1 VVAYKGY
8 NGGGGGVSFIT
19 FTPYRYQK
27 ESAQTVELVAR
38 TQWPDRKLT
47 ANANVFFTRLNNAQ
61 ASGIGPAGPDDAIY
75 VNLANARTR
84 GLEVDLAYQPSR
96 SHKLHFALG
105 LLDTK
110 IVNFGSAANNSN
122 NGNQLAFS
130 PRITANFGGAF
141 EVSPQLSVGGDVAFV
156 GQRFSDYQN
165 TPEDRLA
172 SHSVSNLHARYI
184 SGKGKGKV
192 TLTGYVNNLFDRFVQ
207 TSRTTSA
214 NAIYVNDPRTV
225 GVNLKVE
232 F

>member
-1 VVAYKGY
+1 L
-8 NGGGGGVSFIT
+8 
-19 FTPYRYQK
+19 R
-27 ESAQTVELVAR
+27 
-38 TQWPDRKLT
+38 D
-47 ANANVFFTRLNNAQ
+47 AQ

-84 GLEVDLAYQPSR
+84 GLEFDLAYQPSR

-105 LLDTK
+105 MLDTK

-130 PRITANFGGAF
+130 PRITANFGGAL

-156 GQRFSDYQN
+156 GKRFSDYQN

-172 SHSVSNLHARYI
+172 SYSVSNVHAQYRL
-184 SGKGKGKV
+184 GKV
-192 TLTGYVNNLFDRFVQ
+192 TVTGYVNNLFDRFVQ

-214 NAIYVNDPRTV
+214 NAIYVNDPRTL